1 MELGRSTNPVKA
13 FQLFQSLIANLTSD
27 ESSPEES
34 WRGDYLEAR
43 LLHTNKTIP
52 VPLLIICFS

>member
-43 LLHTNKTIP
+43 LLHKNP
-52 VPLLIICFS
+52 FQFRFL